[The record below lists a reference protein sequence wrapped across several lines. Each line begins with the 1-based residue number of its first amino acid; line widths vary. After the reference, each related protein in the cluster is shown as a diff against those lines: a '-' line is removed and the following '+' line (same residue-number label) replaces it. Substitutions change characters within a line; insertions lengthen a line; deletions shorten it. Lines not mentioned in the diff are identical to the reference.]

1 MKIIRIILKIVRGS
15 CAEEEK
21 SIEVLVPVMS
31 DLVKINN
38 EAMVTLGILVA
49 MLTEAFGDHSR
60 YESYQSAFLTI
71 KIACD
76 SRVCTLYDKECFI
89 PCTGREHLLWL
100 NKIREEV
107 KGSLRRFLI
116 NVALKP
122 SERSQL

>member
-1 MKIIRIILKIVRGS
+1 MKIINIILEIVRGS

-21 SIEVLVPVMS
+21 SVEVLVPVMS
-31 DLVKINN
+31 DLIKINS
-38 EAMVTLGILVA
+38 EAMVVLGILVA
-49 MLTEAFGDHSR
+49 LLTEAFRDRSI
-60 YESYQSAFLTI
+60 YESYQGAHLTI

-76 SRVCTLYDKECFI
+76 SCVSTLYDQECLI
-89 PCTGREHLLWL
+89 PCTGRKHLLWI

-107 KGSLRRFLI
+107 KGSLRKFLI

>member
-31 DLVKINN
+31 DLMKVNN
-38 EAMVTLGILVA
+38 EAMVILGIIVA
-49 MLTEAFGDHSR
+49 MLTEAFKDHGA
-60 YESYQSAFLTI
+60 YESYQGAFLTV

-76 SRVCTLYDKECFI
+76 SRVCTLYDKECLI

-100 NKIREEV
+100 NKMRDEV
-107 KGSLRRFLI
+107 KESLRKFLI
-116 NVALKP
+116 SVALN
-122 SERSQL
+122 SSAGSRL

>member
-38 EAMVTLGILVA
+38 EAMVILGILIAV
-49 MLTEAFGDHSR
+49 LTEAFRDHSV
-60 YESYQSAFLTI
+60 YESYQGAHLTI

-76 SRVCTLYDKECFI
+76 SCVSTLYDQECFI
-89 PCTGREHLLWL
+89 PCTGRKHLLWI
-100 NKIREEV
+100 NKMRDEV
-107 KGSLRRFLI
+107 KGSLRKFLI